1 MSDPGREPRGVAR
14 TVSALELLLGA
25 AIVIGHNVFKA
36 LPNEVPILFVLGL
49 VSARLRNG
57 GLAAIGFRR
66 PASWKRI
73 VAIALGAA
81 ALRIVLGAVVIDPV
95 TARFWP
101 PATAPEGISDI
112 AHNPIEALKWLVLVW
127 TFAALGEEVG
137 YRGYLMTRAAD
148 IGRQSEAAWLGAL
161 VISAVLFGFG
171 HYYKGP
177 AGILDSGVAGLILG
191 GAYLLSGRVLWT
203 AILAHGFIDTFGVMA
218 LYLGWEG

>member
-1 MSDPGREPRGVAR
+1 VAGVGVDLRRARRGGRLPRLPDDAR
-14 TVSALELLLGA
+14 
-25 AIVIGHNVFKA
+25 
-36 LPNEVPILFVLGL
+36 
-49 VSARLRNG
+49 R
-57 GLAAIGFRR
+57 
-66 PASWKRI
+66 
-73 VAIALGAA
+73 
-81 ALRIVLGAVVIDPV
+81 
-95 TARFWP
+95 
-101 PATAPEGISDI
+101 
-112 AHNPIEALKWLVLVW
+112 
-127 TFAALGEEVG
+127 
-137 YRGYLMTRAAD
+137 D